1 MLAGSPVKF
10 PYNVNALK
18 QVLIRRGIPIV
29 ADVPAPPVADN
40 TILVEVAFSLIS
52 TGTETAGMSSGQ
64 KSLIRQA
71 YEQPAKIVRGL
82 QMVKETGLRRTVA
95 LIEGEMESSFATGYA
110 CSGIVVSCGRSTH
123 GFAPG
128 DKVACA
134 GANRAN
140 HAELVAV
147 PANLVVRVPDN
158 CDLESAASAT
168 IGAIAL
174 QGVRRADVR
183 LGESVAVI
191 GLGLIGQITVQLL
204 KAAGCRI
211 VGSDVDP
218 ARITLAQTAGMN
230 FGTAPDDLP
239 NGVLTFTE
247 GRGVDAVIIT
257 ASSDSATLIQQAMQI
272 VRKKGKVV
280 VVGAVPLQLDR
291 SPFYE
296 KEADLLISCSY
307 GPGRYDTEYEEL
319 GHDYPYGYVRW
330 TENRNMAEYLTLIA
344 EEKINFRSL
353 IGKIWPLIEAPQ
365 AYADLKQNRH
375 ISVLLSN
382 AHNNASSTAN
392 THVAISQS
400 DAVPSNGVIRTGV
413 IGAGSFARSVHLPN
427 LQRLQGRFAISAI
440 ASRTGVTALNVGKQY
455 GSAYI
460 STAPDELFQDP
471 KLDLIVIASR
481 HNLHASQAIRAAEQR
496 KAVLLEKPAA
506 MNRTELDHLLD
517 AFRKSGSLLVVG
529 FNRRFSPLIREVK
542 SLVQPHLG
550 PILIQYRMNAGFI
563 PPESWIQGPEGG
575 GRIIGEACHIFDLFN
590 YLVGDIPEAVTALAV
605 RPGKAHISATD
616 NFVAT
621 LRYADGSLCTLTYTS
636 RGSTEL
642 PKEHMEVFFEGKSVV
657 LHDYRKLEYFGF
669 SRKPTQP
676 SRQEKGHFE
685 ELVAIADHLRGN
697 GPLPM
702 TLEEIEAATNTS
714 FIVED
719 LVLTSP

>member
-10 PYNVNALK
+10 PYNVKALK
-18 QVLIRRGIPIV
+18 QVLIRRGMPIV

-52 TGTETAGMSSGQ
+52 TGTETAGMSNGQ

-95 LIEGEMESSFATGYA
+95 LIEGEMESSFPTGYA
-110 CSGIVVSCGRSTH
+110 CSGRVVTCGRNVH

-128 DKVACA
+128 DLVACA

-147 PANLVVRVPDN
+147 PANLVVRVPDS

-174 QGVRRADVR
+174 QGVRRTDVR
-183 LGESVAVI
+183 LGESVAVV

-211 VGSDVDP
+211 IGTDIDP
-218 ARITLAQTAGMN
+218 ARTALALSAGIN
-230 FGTAPDDLP
+230 IATPPDGLA
-239 NGVLTFTE
+239 NAVSTFTE

-257 ASSDSATLIQQAMQI
+257 ASSESATLIQEAMQI

-307 GPGRYDTEYEEL
+307 GPGRYDPEYEEL

-330 TENRNMAEYLTLIA
+330 TENRNMAEYLKLIA
-344 EEKINFRSL
+344 DGKIDFRSL
-353 IGKIWPLIEAPQ
+353 IGKIWPLTEAPQ
-365 AYADLKQNRH
+365 AYSDLKQNKH
-375 ISVLLSN
+375 VAVLLSN
-382 AHNNASSTAN
+382 PLNGA
-392 THVAISQS
+392 S
-400 DAVPSNGVIRTGV
+400 DAARVRTSIGDTTPVAGLIRTGI

-427 LQRLQGRFAISAI
+427 LQRLKDRFAISAI
-440 ASRTGVTALNVGKQY
+440 ASRTGVTALNAGKQY

-460 STAPDELFQDP
+460 STAPDELFQDS
-471 KLDLIVIASR
+471 KLDLILIASR
-481 HNLHASQAIRAAEQR
+481 HDQHASQAIRAAEQH

-506 MNRTELDHLLD
+506 MNRPELDELLR
-517 AFRKSGSLLVVG
+517 AFRKSGNLLVVG
-529 FNRRFSPLIREVK
+529 FNRRFSPLIQEVK
-542 SLVQPHLG
+542 SLVEGRLSPV
-550 PILIQYRMNAGFI
+550 LIQYRMNAGFI
-563 PPESWIQGPEGG
+563 PLESWIHGPEGG

-590 YLVGDIPEAVTALAV
+590 YLVGVVPETVTALSL
-605 RPGKAHISATD
+605 RPGAAHISGTD

-621 LRYADGSLCTLTYTS
+621 LRYTDGSLCTLTYTS
-636 RGSTEL
+636 RGSTDL
-642 PKEHMEVFFEGKSVV
+642 PKEAMEVFVDGKSVV
-657 LHDYRKLEYFGF
+657 LHDYRRLEFFGC
-669 SRKPTQP
+669 SRKPTQAA
-676 SRQEKGHFE
+676 RQEKGHFE
-685 ELVAIADHLRGN
+685 ELVAVADYLVGK

-702 TLEEIEAATNTS
+702 TLEEIEAATNAS
-714 FIVED
+714 FIVDE
-719 LVLTSP
+719 LVRSLP

>member
-1 MLAGSPVKF
+1 MR
-10 PYNVNALK
+10 ALK

-29 ADVPAPPVADN
+29 AEVPAPLVTDN

-52 TGTETAGMSSGQ
+52 TGTETAGMSNGQ

-110 CSGIVVSCGRSTH
+110 CSGIIVSCGRDIQS
-123 GFAPG
+123 FVPG
-128 DKVACA
+128 DRVACA

-147 PANLVVRVPDN
+147 PANLAVRVPDN

-204 KAAGCRI
+204 KASGCRI
-211 VGSDVDP
+211 IGSDVDP
-218 ARITLAQTAGMN
+218 GRVALAQAAGMN
-230 FGTAPDDLP
+230 AGATPDDLP
-239 NGVLTFTE
+239 NAALTFTE
-247 GRGVDAVIIT
+247 GRGVDAVLIT
-257 ASSDSATLIQQAMQI
+257 ASSASATIIQQAMQI

-307 GPGRYDTEYEEL
+307 GPGRYDGAYEEL

-330 TENRNMAEYLTLIA
+330 TENRNMSEYLKLIA
-344 EEKINFRSL
+344 EGKVDFRSL
-353 IGKIWPLIEAPQ
+353 IGKIWPLTEAPN
-365 AYADLKQNRH
+365 AYSDLKHNKH
-375 ISVLLSN
+375 VAVLLSN
-382 AHNNASSTAN
+382 TPNNATEAATDRVTIGQPTSLA
-392 THVAISQS
+392 S
-400 DAVPSNGVIRTGV
+400 DDLIRTGIV
-413 IGAGSFARSVHLPN
+413 GAGSFARAIHLPN
-427 LQRLQGRFAISAI
+427 LQRLQDRFAISAV
-440 ASRTGVTALNVGKQY
+440 ASRTGVTALNAGKQY

-460 STAPDELFQDP
+460 SSSPDELFQDP
-471 KLDLIVIASR
+471 KLDFILIASR
-481 HNLHASQAIRAAEQR
+481 HNLHASQAIRAAENH

-506 MNRTELDHLLD
+506 MNREELDQLLD
-517 AFRKSGSLLVVG
+517 TFRKTGSLLVVG
-529 FNRRFSPLIREVK
+529 FNRRFSPLLNEVK
-542 SLVQPHLG
+542 SVVQERLSPVLV
-550 PILIQYRMNAGFI
+550 QYRMNAGFI
-563 PPESWIQGPEGG
+563 PLDSWIQGPEGG

-590 YLVGDIPEAVTALAV
+590 YLVGGFPETVTALPL
-605 RPGKAHISATD
+605 RPGAAHISGTD

-621 LRYADGSLCTLTYTS
+621 LQYNDGSLCTLTYTS
-636 RGSTEL
+636 RGSTDL
-642 PKEHMEVFFEGKSVV
+642 PKESMEVFFDGKSVV
-657 LHDYRKLEYFGF
+657 LHDYRKLEFFGC
-669 SRKPTQP
+669 SRKPSQP
-676 SRQEKGHFE
+676 TRQEKGHFE
-685 ELVAIADHLRGN
+685 ELVAVADYLGRT

-702 TLEEIEAATNTS
+702 TLDEIEAATNVS
-714 FIVED
+714 FIVDE
-719 LVLTSP
+719 LVRTST